1 MLKQLVVN
9 LFNEQIYRKLGL
21 KVKDCLEFSQPQRL
35 KPYIEFNTHTKQK
48 HKKFMN
54 NVVFV
59 KKDKNLRNEIG
70 VRLASNESDYLKW
83 ISKPRYIL

>member
-1 MLKQLVVN
+1 
-9 LFNEQIYRKLGL
+9 
-21 KVKDCLEFSQPQRL
+21 
-35 KPYIEFNTHTKQK
+35 
-48 HKKFMN
+48 MN

-70 VRLASNESDYLKW
+70 VRLASNASDYLKW